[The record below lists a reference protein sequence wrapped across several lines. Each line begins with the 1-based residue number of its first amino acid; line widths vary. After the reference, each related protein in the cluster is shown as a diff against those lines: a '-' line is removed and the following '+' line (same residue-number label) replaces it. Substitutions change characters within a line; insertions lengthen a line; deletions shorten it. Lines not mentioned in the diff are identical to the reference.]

1 MSCFVCH
8 RFLRDPESLLH
19 AMRDGFTANGGE
31 IRTGAHTRRG
41 DGGEAPEA
49 GKVTLVTGASTRGAL
64 EGARAQVVSSDGG
77 SIDAHVVVLAAGAH
91 SAGLASQ
98 CGDPVPLDTE
108 RGYHVQ
114 WPGISAGR
122 PGDGG
127 EGSSQAGLLTRPVC
141 TPEGGFIVTPM
152 SGGVRAAGLVELGG
166 TCAPPV
172 PERFGQLEDYTRW
185 MLKEDAVA
193 ALGERDRTNDWL
205 GFRPTLPDALPVIG
219 PSSKIPGVLYAFG
232 HQHVGWTLG
241 GITGRIVADL
251 ALGKQPE
258 VDITP
263 FAARRFDA
271 TPWWRAFRAFA

>member
-1 MSCFVCH
+1 M
-8 RFLRDPESLLH
+8 
-19 AMRDGFTANGGE
+19 
-31 IRTGAHTRRG
+31 
-41 DGGEAPEA
+41 
-49 GKVTLVTGASTRGAL
+49 TLVTGASTRGAA

-114 WPGISAGR
+114 WPGLSAGR
-122 PGDGG
+122 PGDGA

-166 TCAPPV
+166 TCAAPV

-193 ALGERDRTNDWL
+193 VAGPAPRCLVSPRSG
-205 GFRPTLPDALPVIG
+205 AAPVSPI
-219 PSSKIPGVLYAFG
+219 
-232 HQHVGWTLG
+232 
-241 GITGRIVADL
+241 
-251 ALGKQPE
+251 
-258 VDITP
+258 
-263 FAARRFDA
+263 AARRKPNTGA
-271 TPWWRAFRAFA
+271 GARASGRAAAGFRLVSAGRGRKKKAGPKKN